1 MERLAMSHGPVRLD
15 RPVRTGG
22 WAAYV
27 AAVLAGL
34 FAAVSFYWALGGTV
48 GIATLGGQIEALA
61 KSASPAA
68 SLLAWG
74 AAIAKLVGVAFALA
88 LVRPW
93 GRRLPRRL
101 PLVLGWLG
109 TALLVLYGAV
119 NTGAEAL
126 VQIGVITVPPNSG
139 MDWYAFHWHLFL
151 WDPYFLVWGIALG
164 LALRDYA
171 RATRPS

>member
-1 MERLAMSHGPVRLD
+1 VELET
-15 RPVRTGG
+15 PVRTGR
-22 WAAYV
+22 WPAYV

-34 FAAVSFYWALGGTV
+34 FAAISFYWALGGTAL
-48 GIATLGGQIEALA
+48 INTLGGQIGALA
-61 KSASPAA
+61 KSNSPTA

-88 LVRPW
+88 LVRAW

-101 PLVLGWLG
+101 MLILGWLG
-109 TALLVLYGAV
+109 TAVLVVYGAV

-164 LALRDYA
+164 FAVRDYA
-171 RATRPS
+171 RATRRS